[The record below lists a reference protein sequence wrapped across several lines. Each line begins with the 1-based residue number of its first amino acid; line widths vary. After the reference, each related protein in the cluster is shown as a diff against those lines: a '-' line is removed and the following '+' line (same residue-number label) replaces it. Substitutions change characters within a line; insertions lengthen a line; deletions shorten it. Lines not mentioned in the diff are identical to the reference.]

1 MTFAFQS
8 TNSIFSILFS
18 LLSSSFSLAIKL
30 SQVSTSICSSHDD
43 FTWEQQELAQDKSIE
58 CGAHVQV

>member
-30 SQVSTSICSSHDD
+30 SQVCSSHDD